1 MFICRWKHASVARE
15 RQICAMCRDGGMSS
29 LISCHCTGDAKFCV
43 STGWRGNYVR
53 TVCAHYFCSSPY
65 YIYYLTLLYILSH
78 LIIYI
83 ISPYYIYD
91 SSHVVR
97 PFPCF
102 VTSSSVAYFCN
113 TVSRCVR
120 HQREIWMRSG
130 CRFCLKPLPQ
140 VFFTGERVIFPLYD
154 PVFRKQTLNLSQ
166 NPVFIIKKS
175 RKACIVL

>member
-29 LISCHCTGDAKFCV
+29 LISCYCTGDAKFCV
-43 STGWRGNYVR
+43 STGRRGNYVR
-53 TVCAHYFCSSPY
+53 TVVRIISVH
-65 YIYYLTLLYILSH
+65 H

-166 NPVFIIKKS
+166 NPVFI
-175 RKACIVL
+175 

>member
-1 MFICRWKHASVARE
+1 MFICRWKYASVARE

-29 LISCHCTGDAKFCV
+29 LISCYCTGDAKFCV

-65 YIYYLTLLYILSH
+65 YIY
-78 LIIYI
+78 
-83 ISPYYIYD
+83 D
-91 SSHVVR
+91 SSHVVG

-113 TVSRCVR
+113 SVSRCVR
-120 HQREIWMRSG
+120 HQREIWMGSG

-166 NPVFIIKKS
+166 NPVFI
-175 RKACIVL
+175 

>member
-29 LISCHCTGDAKFCV
+29 LISCYCMGDAKFCV
-43 STGWRGNYVR
+43 STGWRGDYCEDGL
-53 TVCAHYFCSSPY
+53 CALFLF
-65 YIYYLTLLYILSH
+65 ITLLYILSH
-78 LIIYI
+78 FIIYI
-83 ISPYYIYD
+83 LSPYYIYD

-166 NPVFIIKKS
+166 NPVFI
-175 RKACIVL
+175 